1 VKTRSLADIAAS
13 IFVWSFI
20 AAIAI
25 GALLGVLIAR
35 HC

>member
-25 GALLGVLIAR
+25 GALIAR